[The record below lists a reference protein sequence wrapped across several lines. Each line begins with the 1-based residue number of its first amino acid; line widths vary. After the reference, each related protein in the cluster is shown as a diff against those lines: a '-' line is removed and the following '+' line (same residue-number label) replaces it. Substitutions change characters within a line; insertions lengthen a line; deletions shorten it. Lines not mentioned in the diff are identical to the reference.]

1 MKLYRRSS
9 KRDINDVSEQL
20 LRASGI
26 NNMEHS
32 RPHGFAT
39 VIGFDFGDIYIDDQL
54 FELGEDVHQE
64 IDECLINLKKGD
76 YGILSDD
83 EIQENNES
91 RWLGNGDV
99 YGRYV
104 SSVGILRIDKKC
116 GETCIKLEGAD
127 V

>member
-26 NNMEHS
+26 NNMEHR
-32 RPHGFAT
+32 RPHGFSS
-39 VIGFDFGDIYIDDQL
+39 VVGFDLGDTYIDDRL

-64 IDECLINLKKGD
+64 IDACLINLLKGD
-76 YGILSDD
+76 YGILSEDD
-83 EIQENNES
+83 IQENNES
-91 RWLGNGDV
+91 RWFGNGV
-99 YGRYV
+99 LFARYRI
-104 SSVGILRIDKKC
+104 SVGLIEINKLCEK
-116 GETCIKLEGAD
+116 TQIKLESAD